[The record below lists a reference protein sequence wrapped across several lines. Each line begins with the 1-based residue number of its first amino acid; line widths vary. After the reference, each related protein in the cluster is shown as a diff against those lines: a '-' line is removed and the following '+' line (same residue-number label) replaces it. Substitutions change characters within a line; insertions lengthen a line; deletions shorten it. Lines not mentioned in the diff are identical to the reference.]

1 MAMRDY
7 LIGELT
13 EEYAAG
19 LLSRRE
25 ALRRL
30 ALMGLGVGAATTL
43 LAACGHTNDAAAPPG
58 DTASPIPT
66 PPPTPSSTPM
76 PPQATPPPGAD
87 AGALVRWTAAGVD
100 YRAAWKAA
108 AAPRGA
114 VLVIHENKGLTTHFY
129 DLVGRF
135 ATHDYSALCV
145 DLLSRSGPDGTAGF
159 TDQAAATA
167 TLARTPTEQ
176 LLSDLHAGV
185 DELQRR
191 TPGQPVGVVGFCFG
205 GGMTWNLLQVGP
217 LQDQRVQVAVPFYG
231 PAPATPDFTGA
242 RAAVLAIYG
251 ALDARVDATRAAAT
265 AAMEKAGLVHE
276 VITYD
281 NADHAFFND
290 TGPRYN
296 ATAATAA
303 QQKMFQFMAEHLIV
317 AAT

>member
-7 LIGELT
+7 LISEVA
-13 EEYAAG
+13 EEYGAG
-19 LLSRRE
+19 LLTRRE
-25 ALRRL
+25 AVRRL
-30 ALMGLGVGAATTL
+30 GLMGLGLGAATAV
-43 LAACGHTNDAAAPPG
+43 LAGCGNKGDLAAAPG
-58 DTASPIPT
+58 
-66 PPPTPSSTPM
+66 STPTSTSSPTLT

-87 AGALVRWTAAGVD
+87 AGALVRWAAGGVD

-108 AAPRGA
+108 DSLRGA

-135 ATHDYSALCV
+135 ATHGCSALCV

-167 TLARTPTEQ
+167 ALASAPTEQ
-176 LLSDLHAGV
+176 LLGDLHAGL

-191 TPGQPVGVVGFCFG
+191 APGAPIGVVGFCFG
-205 GGMTWNLLQVGP
+205 GGLTWNLLQIGP
-217 LQDQRVQVAVPFYG
+217 LQDQRVRVAVPFYG

-242 RAAVLAIYG
+242 HAAVLAIYG
-251 ALDARVDATRAAAT
+251 ALDSRVDATRAAAT
-265 AAMEKAGLVHE
+265 TAMEKAGLVHE

-281 NADHAFFND
+281 IADHAFFND

-296 ATAATAA
+296 ATAAIAA
-303 QQKMFQFMAEHLIV
+303 QLKMFQFLAEHLN
-317 AAT
+317 ATGT